1 VTSPLPA
8 LADWATFYVILGS
21 AAAALTGLQFVVI
34 TLVLQRDDVPRSQ
47 ATLEAFG
54 SPTIVHFCGALL
66 IAAILSCP
74 WHRASSLALAL
85 LLAGAAGIGYTAIV
99 TWRAF
104 RQTGYAPVMEDWVWH
119 SVLPLGGYVALTGA
133 AFAAGSGGWSL
144 FVVAGVT
151 VLLIFIGIHNAW
163 DTVAY
168 LAVRPSREWHA
179 RPGDTAPRTE
189 PKADPPEVRVEARAP
204 SPPPLPP
211 AP

>member
-8 LADWATFYVILGS
+8 LADWASFYVILGS

-34 TLVLQRDDVPRSQ
+34 TLVLERDDVPRSQ

-74 WHRASSLALAL
+74 WHRASSLALTL

-99 TWRAF
+99 TWRAA
-104 RQTGYAPVMEDWVWH
+104 RQTGYAPVLEDWIWH
-119 SVLPLGGYVALTGA
+119 SVLPLGGYVAVTAA
-133 AFAAGSGGWSL
+133 AFATTPSGGWSL

-168 LAVRPSREWHA
+168 LAVRPSRGRDA
-179 RPGDTAPRTE
+179 GPGATASRAE
-189 PKADPPEVRVEARAP
+189 PEAEPPGVRVEARAP
-204 SPPPLPP
+204 SPPPP